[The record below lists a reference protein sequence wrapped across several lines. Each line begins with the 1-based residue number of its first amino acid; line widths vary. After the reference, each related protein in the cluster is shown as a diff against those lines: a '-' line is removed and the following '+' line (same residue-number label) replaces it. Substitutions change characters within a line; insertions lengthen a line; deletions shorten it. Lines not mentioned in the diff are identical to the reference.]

1 MSGSGEA
8 TPPAEI
14 DATLTAEA
22 HLSSL
27 VRRARLALAV
37 EKYWPWLVAAAS
49 LAALFLILALS
60 GLWVAAPVWLR
71 GIGVGLFS
79 FLILSSLLVGLQFT
93 RVTRAEA
100 LKRIDAQSGRAHQP
114 ATTYA
119 DHLANAAD
127 TPATHALWQAHQQ
140 RISRVIATLKVHP
153 PRPDLATRDPY
164 ALRFAILLAFCAAF
178 LVAGPERAG
187 RVLAAFDWSTPREAP
202 KPMRLDG
209 WINPP
214 AYTGLP
220 PVMIDFTH
228 VEPRTLRVPV
238 GSALFL
244 RASEAGI
251 MEPVVSGSITPTPA
265 EAATEGQT
273 WQWQITGDST
283 LALRHGTD
291 ALASLSFTI
300 IPDLPPQITFD
311 KAESSASG
319 PGTVL
324 SYSVSDDY
332 GVASGEVR
340 LANPT
345 INGTSLLGK
354 RPPLVPPPE
363 IPLTLPADPRSGEAK
378 TTIDLSDSPWGGT
391 TLDLTLGIRDNA
403 ALESLSNFRNISVQQ
418 RPFTSLL
425 ARAIVEQRRLLL
437 LNPDK
442 ISHVI
447 EALNAFLIAPDWFTP
462 EPFAYLGLR
471 SLVQR
476 ASAAKSD
483 ADLVQVAEN
492 MWEFALSLEEFATG
506 DAEKALK
513 AARDALSKA
522 LDRGADDA
530 EIKALTQKLR
540 EAMNNYIKELAE
552 NMAKNRSDEN
562 RAGQPQK
569 PGQTIRQE
577 DLNAMLDRL
586 ETMARRGG
594 QDEAR
599 QALAELG
606 KLLDALK
613 SARAAPSDPSA
624 GEIDKSLDALD
635 RLTREQQQL
644 RDETFQ
650 GFNGEEAPPDS
661 RSLND
666 RQRQL
671 REQLDAL
678 QKQLGDLG
686 MPSEPGFD
694 AAEEAMKQAEGALGE
709 GDGEAAVDGQG
720 QALENLRKGSENLA
734 KQLGNGPGNRIGR
747 GESPGRGDEDSAE
760 RNDSDAPSTDPLG
773 RSTSK
778 NASENAKMRS
788 GGRESSIEQRAREVQ
803 EEVRRRLGEPQRP
816 ADERNYLERLI
827 GPR

>member
-8 TPPAEI
+8 TPPAEMY
-14 DATLTAEA
+14 ATLTAEA
-22 HLSSL
+22 HLSRL

-79 FLILSSLLVGLQFT
+79 FLILSSLLVGLQFV

-100 LKRIDAQSGRAHQP
+100 LKRIDAQSGLAHQP

-119 DHLANAAD
+119 DHLANAAG

-153 PRPDLATRDPY
+153 PCPDLATRDPY

-187 RVLAAFDWSTPREAP
+187 RVLAAFDWSTPRDAG

-220 PVMIDFTH
+220 PVMIDFTR

-244 RASEAGI
+244 RASVAGI
-251 MEPVVSGSITPTPA
+251 MEPAVSGSITPIPA

-273 WQWQITGDST
+273 WQWQIKGDST
-283 LALRHGTD
+283 LALRHRTEP
-291 ALASLSFTI
+291 LASLSFTI
-300 IPDLPPQITFD
+300 IPDQPPKITFD
-311 KAESSASG
+311 KDEPSASG

-332 GVASGEVR
+332 GVASGEIR

-403 ALESLSNFRNISVQQ
+403 ALESLSNFRSISVQQ

-447 EALNAFLIAPDWFTP
+447 EALNAFLIAPEWFTP

-492 MWEFALSLEEFATG
+492 MWELALSLEEFTTG

-522 LDRGADDA
+522 FDRGADDA

-540 EAMNNYIKELAE
+540 EAMNKYIKELAE

-562 RAGQPQK
+562 RAGQPRK
-569 PGQTIRQE
+569 PDQTIRQE

-613 SARAAPSDPSA
+613 SARAAPGDPSA

-650 GFNGEEAPPDS
+650 GFNGKEALPDR
-661 RSLND
+661 RSLNN

-678 QKQLGDLG
+678 QRQLGDLG
-686 MPSEPGFD
+686 IPSEPGFD
-694 AAEEAMKQAEGALGE
+694 AAQEAMKQAEGALGE

-720 QALENLRKGSENLA
+720 QALENLRKGSQNLA
-734 KQLGNGPGNRIGR
+734 KQLGNGRGNRFGR
-747 GESPGRGDEDSAE
+747 GEAPGRGDEEFAE
-760 RNDSDAPSTDPLG
+760 GNDSDTPSTDPLG

-788 GGRESSIEQRAREVQ
+788 GGRESSIEQRTREVQ

-816 ADERNYLERLI
+816 IDERNYLERLI

>member
-8 TPPAEI
+8 TPPAGI
-14 DATLTAEA
+14 DATVTAEA
-22 HLSSL
+22 HLSGL

-37 EKYWPWLVAAAS
+37 EKYWPWLVLAAS
-49 LAALFLILALS
+49 LAALFLVLALS
-60 GLWVAAPVWLR
+60 GLFVAAPVWLR
-71 GIGVGLFS
+71 GTGVGLFS
-79 FLILSSLLVGLQFT
+79 VLILSSLLVGLQFA

-100 LKRIDAQSGRAHQP
+100 LKRIDAQSGLAHRP
-114 ATTYA
+114 VTSYA
-119 DHLANAAD
+119 DNLANTAD
-127 TPATHALWQAHQQ
+127 APATHALWQAHQR

-153 PRPDLATRDPY
+153 PRPDLAPRDPY
-164 ALRFAILLAFCAAF
+164 ALRFAILLALCAAF
-178 LVAGPERAG
+178 LIAGPERAG

-202 KPMRLDG
+202 TPMRLDG

-220 PVMIDFTH
+220 PVMMDFAKA
-228 VEPRTLRVPV
+228 EPRTLRVPV

-244 RASEAGI
+244 RASVAGI
-251 MEPVVSGSITPTPA
+251 IEPAISGRIAPLPA

-283 LALRHGTD
+283 LALRHGTE

-311 KAESSASG
+311 KAEPSTKG
-319 PGTVL
+319 LGTVL

-332 GVASGEVR
+332 GVVSGEVR

-403 ALESLSNFRNISVQQ
+403 ALESLSNFRKITVQQ

-425 ARAIVEQRRLLL
+425 ARAIIEQRRLLL

-447 EALNAFLIAPDWFTP
+447 EALNAFLIAPDRFTP
-462 EPFAYLGLR
+462 EPVAYLGLR

-492 MWEFALSLEEFATG
+492 MWEFALSLEEFTD

-513 AARDALSKA
+513 AARDALGKA

-540 EAMNNYIKELAE
+540 EAMNKYIKELAE
-552 NMAKNRSDEN
+552 NMARNRSDEN
-562 RAGQPQK
+562 RAEQA
-569 PGQTIRQE
+569 PGSGRTIRQE

-599 QALAELG
+599 QALEELG
-606 KLLDALK
+606 VLLDALK

-624 GEIDKSLDALD
+624 AELDKSLDALD

-650 GFNGEEAPPDS
+650 GFNGEDAPPDS

-678 QKQLGDLG
+678 QKKLGDLG

-720 QALENLRKGSENLA
+720 EALENLRKGSQNLA
-734 KQLGNGPGNRIGR
+734 KQLQNGPGSRIGR
-747 GESPGRGDEDSAE
+747 GESPGRGEDDSSD
-760 RNDSDAPSTDPLG
+760 RNASETPSTDPLG

-778 NASENAKMRS
+778 SASENARMRS

-816 ADERNYLERLI
+816 IDERSYLERLI